1 MAQITV
7 ERSAIADFLDELPG
21 LLMQYKQMQWAQE
34 ERALERGIREK
45 AIELEASK
53 SLYNENQKLYYNA
66 INNLDKLE
74 ATYGETVGSLEPLNE
89 MYTSGGKDV
98 TADIYEGE
106 AKDYQARADNA
117 LENWQAVKNKI
128 GILQGSLY
136 GDVKRVKNIMAGGQG
151 FEGGVDPEGWDLAD
165 LGIVAYEHRFG
176 ESSPTVVSMFENNP
190 GLMTTSLASL
200 QKTEGALA
208 LTGSKRKYYSGA
220 TETKTGDDEMKQ
232 AELVFGTIASS
243 ARKTSGKQMYDGLLA
258 AKSILNQDPS
268 NNVDEIDANN
278 ARQFEITKEIG
289 KEFADLTG
297 QVVTPEEYLDVTEE
311 YFEMLNLAKGSSE
324 TRQGQT
330 AYANWSVYK
339 NYITQA
345 RDEYVKALQAGDAEK
360 AGRLN
365 SLAEKYFGKPQG
377 IELSTFALDMDNY
390 YSKTILASFSEVF
403 DTEPA
408 DSSNIN
414 LDSLNVNLNEIEQL
428 NDAEWEDLLGE

>member
-1 MAQITV
+1 
-7 ERSAIADFLDELPG
+7 
-21 LLMQYKQMQWAQE
+21 
-34 ERALERGIREK
+34 
-45 AIELEASK
+45 
-53 SLYNENQKLYYNA
+53 
-66 INNLDKLE
+66 
-74 ATYGETVGSLEPLNE
+74 
-89 MYTSGGKDV
+89 
-98 TADIYEGE
+98 
-106 AKDYQARADNA
+106 
-117 LENWQAVKNKI
+117 
-128 GILQGSLY
+128 
-136 GDVKRVKNIMAGGQG
+136 
-151 FEGGVDPEGWDLAD
+151 
-165 LGIVAYEHRFG
+165 
-176 ESSPTVVSMFENNP
+176 
-190 GLMTTSLASL
+190 
-200 QKTEGALA
+200 
-208 LTGSKRKYYSGA
+208 
-220 TETKTGDDEMKQ
+220 MKQ

>member
-1 MAQITV
+1 MAITV

-21 LLMQYKQMQWAQE
+21 LLMQYKQMQWAHEVQE
-34 ERALERGIREK
+34 K
-45 AIELEASK
+45 TIELEASK
-53 SLYNENQKLYYNA
+53 SLYNENKKLYYDA
-66 INNLDKLE
+66 LDNLQTLE
-74 ATYGETVGSLEPLNE
+74 STYGETVGSLEPLNE
-89 MYTSGGKDV
+89 MYTAGGKDV
-98 TADIYEGE
+98 TADIYKGE
-106 AKDYQARADNA
+106 ATDYQARADNA

-136 GDVKRVKNIMAGGQG
+136 GDVKRAKNIMAGGAG
-151 FEGGVDPEGWDLAD
+151 FEGGADPKGWDLAD
-165 LGIVAYEHRFG
+165 LGIVAYENRFG

-208 LTGSKRKYYSGA
+208 LTTAKRGYYGTA
-220 TETKTGDDEMKQ
+220 TETKAGDDDMKQ

-243 ARKTSGKQMYDGLLA
+243 ARKTSGKQMYDGLLLA
-258 AKSILNQDPS
+258 RAELNQDPS
-268 NNVDEIDANN
+268 NNVEQIDANN

-297 QVVTPEEYLDVTEE
+297 QVVTEEQYLDVTEE
-311 YFEMLNLAKGSSE
+311 YFEMLNLAQGSSE
-324 TRQGQT
+324 VRQGQT

-339 NYITQA
+339 NYISQA

-360 AGRLN
+360 ARRLN

-377 IELSTFALDMDNY
+377 IELSTFASDMDTY
-390 YSKTILASFSEVF
+390 YSKTILASFGDAF
-403 DTEPA
+403 NTESA

-414 LDSLNVNLNEIEQL
+414 IDSVKVNLDEIEQL
-428 NDAEWEDLLGE
+428 EDKEWEDLLGE